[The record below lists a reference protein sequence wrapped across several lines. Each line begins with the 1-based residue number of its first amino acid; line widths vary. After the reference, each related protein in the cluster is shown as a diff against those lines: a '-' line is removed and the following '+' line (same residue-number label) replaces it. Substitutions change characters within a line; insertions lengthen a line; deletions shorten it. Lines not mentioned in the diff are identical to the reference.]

1 MKKVIKL
8 LLLAVCCGILI
19 LVCINVRNNKKPDTI
34 KAEIIS
40 RIKILSEK
48 TEAITMAE
56 LTPFVWTEEYIYGGY
71 SSPERF
77 QTFMGGKQA
86 EYMDTQEFNH
96 RGMFFAGK
104 KLVFDTRV
112 VDSYYDWYMIPIGDY
127 ILTPSDWL
135 NIDLTDN
142 GIDLYVVKY
151 NKEK

>member
-34 KAEIIS
+34 KAEMIS

-71 SSPERF
+71 ISLERF
-77 QTFMGGKQA
+77 QKFMGDKKA
-86 EYMDTQEFNH
+86 EYMDPLEYNS
-96 RGMFFAGK
+96 RGLFFADETM
-104 KLVFDTRV
+104 VYDTRTV
-112 VDSYYDWYMIPIGDY
+112 HFYNEWNMIPVGDY

-142 GIDLYVVKY
+142 GIDLCVVKY
-151 NKEK
+151 S